1 MTAERRL
8 LAALGTAAA
17 PVRFWWRDDDAG
29 ADDARLLPLLG
40 LAADRRA
47 PVALAV
53 VPTWLTTGTAGR
65 IQDETRTTVL
75 QHGIA
80 HADHSIPP
88 AKKIELGGS
97 ADADHLL
104 SELDRGRETLETAF
118 GDRFLPALVPP
129 WNRIAPAFLPRL
141 PETGLT
147 GISTFG
153 PRAADTPPGVTR
165 VNTHLDLTLWREG
178 ARPLP
183 LDTALDRLA
192 HLVARH
198 GDEPIG
204 ILSHHQVM
212 EAGAFATLD
221 RILALVQDHT
231 GARLATVQELFGE
244 GG

>member
-1 MTAERRL
+1 MSAEQRL
-8 LAALGTAAA
+8 LAALDAADA

-29 ADDARLLPLLG
+29 ANDARLLPLLR
-40 LAADRRA
+40 LAADRRV

-53 VPTWLTTGTAGR
+53 VPAWLTASAAGR
-65 IQDETRTTVL
+65 ILDEPRATVL

-97 ADADHLL
+97 ADADDLL
-104 SELDRGRETLETAF
+104 SELDRGRETLKKAF

-129 WNRIAPAFLPRL
+129 WNRIAPALLPRL
-141 PETGLT
+141 SETELT

-153 PRAADTPPGVTR
+153 PRATDAPPGVTR

-178 ARPLP
+178 ARALP

-192 HLVARH
+192 RLVARH

-204 ILSHHQVM
+204 ILTHHQVM
-212 EAGAFATLD
+212 DADAFATLD
-221 RILALVQDHT
+221 RILALVQDHP
-231 GARLATVQELFGE
+231 GARLATTHELFGE
-244 GG
+244 GE